1 MPVQPSISP
10 DQIVTIVAFMLLLFT
25 LMWLIKRNRGGIAS
39 RLRPTRRMT
48 HIEDLALAPHQRLHL
63 IEVDGRTFMVHAGK
77 GHAASFIAVDGETP
91 AEMAKTTAETVAAT
105 KAKSKNRAAAKDSVG
120 NAGKGAAKLAR
131 PAKAFA
137 TAIAIARRNNPSVEF
152 GK

>member
-10 DQIVTIVAFMLLLFT
+10 DQIVTIVAFLLLLLT

-39 RLRPTRRMT
+39 RLRTARRMT

-77 GHAASFIAVDGETP
+77 GHSASFIAVDGERP
-91 AEMAKTTAETVAAT
+91 AEMADAPAKTVAAT
-105 KAKSKNRAAAKDSVG
+105 KAKSKNKVAAKGIIDD
-120 NAGKGAAKLAR
+120 AGKAAPKPAR

-137 TAIAIARRNNPSVEF
+137 AAIAAARRNNPSVEF
-152 GK
+152 GE

>member
-10 DQIVTIVAFMLLLFT
+10 DQIVTIVAFLLLLFT

-39 RLRPTRRMT
+39 RLRPARRMT
-48 HIEDLALAPHQRLHL
+48 HLEDLALAPHQRLHL

-77 GHAASFIAVDGETP
+77 GHAASFIAVDGEPP
-91 AEMAKTTAETVAAT
+91 AEMATAPAETAGAT
-105 KAKSKNRAAAKDSVG
+105 KAKSKNKAAAKNSVDD
-120 NAGKGAAKLAR
+120 AGKATPKPAR
-131 PAKAFA
+131 PANAFA
-137 TAIAIARRNNPSVEF
+137 AAVAAARRNNPSVEF

>member
-10 DQIVTIVAFMLLLFT
+10 DQIVTIVAFLLLLFT
-25 LMWLIKRNRGGIAS
+25 LLWLIKRNRGGIAS

-77 GHAASFIAVDGETP
+77 GHAASFIAVDGEP
-91 AEMAKTTAETVAAT
+91 PVEMAMAPAETVAAT
-105 KAKSKNRAAAKDSVG
+105 KAKSKNTAAAKDSVG
-120 NAGKGAAKLAR
+120 NAAKGAAKPAR

-137 TAIAIARRNNPSVEF
+137 AAIAAARRNNPSVEF

>member
-10 DQIVTIVAFMLLLFT
+10 DQIVTIVAFLLLLFT
-25 LMWLIKRNRGGIAS
+25 LLWLIKRNRGGIAS

-77 GHAASFIAVDGETP
+77 GHAASFIAVDGEPP
-91 AEMAKTTAETVAAT
+91 AEMATATAETVAAT
-105 KAKSKNRAAAKDSVG
+105 KAKSKNRATAKDSFG
-120 NAGKGAAKLAR
+120 NAEKCAAKLAR

-137 TAIAIARRNNPSVEF
+137 AAIAAARRNNPSVEF

>member
-10 DQIVTIVAFMLLLFT
+10 DQIVTIVAFLLLLLT

-39 RLRPTRRMT
+39 RLRPARRMT

-77 GHAASFIAVDGETP
+77 GHAASFIAVDGEPP
-91 AEMAKTTAETVAAT
+91 AEMATAPAETVAAT
-105 KAKSKNRAAAKDSVG
+105 KAKSKNRAAAKDLS
-120 NAGKGAAKLAR
+120 L
-131 PAKAFA
+131 
-137 TAIAIARRNNPSVEF
+137 IHI
-152 GK
+152 

>member
-10 DQIVTIVAFMLLLFT
+10 DQIVTIVAFLLLLFT
-25 LMWLIKRNRGGIAS
+25 LLWLIKRNRGGIAS

-77 GHAASFIAVDGETP
+77 GHAASFITVDGEPP
-91 AEMAKTTAETVAAT
+91 AEMPAAPAKTVTAT
-105 KAKSKNRAAAKDSVG
+105 KAKSKNKTASKNMVDD
-120 NAGKGAAKLAR
+120 AGKAAPKPLR

-137 TAIAIARRNNPSVEF
+137 AAIAAARRNNPSVGF
-152 GK
+152 SK

>member
-10 DQIVTIVAFMLLLFT
+10 DQIVTIVAFLLLLFT

-39 RLRPTRRMT
+39 RLRPARRMT

-77 GHAASFIAVDGETP
+77 GHAASFIAVDGEPP
-91 AEMAKTTAETVAAT
+91 AEMAAAPANTVAAS
-105 KAKSKNRAAAKDSVG
+105 KVKSKKQGGGQRQRWQCWKCCGEDGTSG
-120 NAGKGAAKLAR
+120 ESLCFSDRRG
-131 PAKAFA
+131 
-137 TAIAIARRNNPSVEF
+137 TA
-152 GK
+152 

>member
-10 DQIVTIVAFMLLLFT
+10 DQIVTIVAFLLLLFT

-39 RLRPTRRMT
+39 RLRSDRRMT
-48 HIEDLALAPHQRLHL
+48 HIEDLALAPHQRVHL

-77 GHAASFIAVDGETP
+77 GHAASFIAVDGELPTD
-91 AEMAKTTAETVAAT
+91 MVVAKARTVAET
-105 KAKSKNRAAAKDSVG
+105 KAKSKNNAVAKGIVDDALKAAPKP
-120 NAGKGAAKLAR
+120 AR
-131 PAKAFA
+131 PVKAFA
-137 TAIAIARRNNPSVEF
+137 AAIAAARRNNPSVEF

>member
-10 DQIVTIVAFMLLLFT
+10 DQIVTIVAFLLLLFT

-39 RLRPTRRMT
+39 RLRPARRMN

-77 GHAASFIAVDGETP
+77 GHAASFIAVDGEP
-91 AEMAKTTAETVAAT
+91 LAEMATDPAHTVAAL
-105 KAKSKNRAAAKDSVG
+105 KAESKNRAAAKDRVG
-120 NAGKGAAKLAR
+120 NAVKVAAKTAS

-137 TAIAIARRNNPSVEF
+137 AAIAAARRNNPSVGF